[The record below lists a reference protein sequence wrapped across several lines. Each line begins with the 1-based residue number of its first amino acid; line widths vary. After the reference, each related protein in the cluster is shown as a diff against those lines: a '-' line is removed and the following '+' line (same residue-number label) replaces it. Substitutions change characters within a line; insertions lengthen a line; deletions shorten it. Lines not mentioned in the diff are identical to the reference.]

1 MEMVPL
7 DRRGGSV
14 PSSCGLTAR
23 HSAVKMLCMSA
34 AKGKIIPPRSAVRPG
49 AWLVPLLLAL
59 AVFVASPVLAK
70 MPHAPRGR
78 TGENALA
85 GTAAVTGGGSVFNA
99 PALQNPGTVDFSG
112 DPYDFQ
118 YENLSQSPGASEG
131 AYFGTGLMF
140 AGGPLTAG
148 SAALR
153 SVYTAAA
160 GVYGAVQGSTSAVN
174 AVNDFQSGNTLGGSL
189 NAAFAAL
196 NFGGVG
202 FSAAYPAQSI
212 TGHVDNTGNLV
223 DALASFAPVS
233 AVPRTVSLN
242 VLNPEFTPTAAVTS
256 TGTVGALEDWS
267 NVDYAARYAA
277 RDNAWE
283 TDNAI
288 NFHGNSINSPR
299 TAYLYRLETKGGQF
313 LKWGITQN
321 PATRYSK
328 AFMADKNM
336 IPWASGPRSNMLL
349 MERGFVETQPGP
361 LNFEP
366 WAGSRLGGQP

>member
-7 DRRGGSV
+7 ERRGGSV

-99 PALQNPGTVDFSG
+99 PALQNPGTVNFSG
-112 DPYDFQ
+112 DPYGFQ
-118 YENLSQSPGASEG
+118 YGNLSQSPGAGGGE
-131 AYFGTGLMF
+131 F

-189 NAAFAAL
+189 NAAFSAL

-212 TGHVDNTGNLV
+212 TSYADNTGNLV
-223 DALASFAPVS
+223 DSLASSAPVS
-233 AVPRTVSLN
+233 ALPRTVSLN
-242 VLNPEFTPTAAVTS
+242 VLNPEFTPTAAENAAVRQTLYHY
-256 TGTVGALEDWS
+256 TNEAGLNGILEDES
-267 NVDYAARYAA
+267 LDPSLKALNPNDVRYGNGQYLSDIVPGTKTPAQLSRAFLGQPFQGARFTHYIQI
-277 RDNAWE
+277 DV
-283 TDNAI
+283 TDLNAI
-288 NFHGNSINSPR
+288 QGRPGVFVIPN
-299 TAYLYRLETKGGQF
+299 ET
-313 LKWGITQN
+313 
-321 PATRYSK
+321 
-328 AFMADKNM
+328 
-336 IPWASGPRSNMLL
+336 
-349 MERGFVETQPGP
+349 P
-361 LNFEP
+361 LDL
-366 WAGSRLGGQP
+366 AGRIVGYGANQ